1 MEVSD
6 KLKPFVFEPQE
17 WEVTEHCYD
26 WKVHRRNETVF
37 SIGNG
42 YLGIRGSYEEGFFE
56 EDQWHTEPNTC
67 INGTYEYQEDEKGGH
82 RYKGYPTKK
91 HGMPALP
98 NGFKFSI
105 YIDGEH
111 FHLAHG
117 TSTDYKR
124 VLDMKHGMLTRALTW
139 ESPNGKIV
147 QLTFERFTSMANF
160 HIVGTKITVMPMNFS
175 GEIKIVSELGGP
187 VKNTQYDEI
196 QPDGTL
202 TECLETQRIG
212 FEGDF
217 ALLRRMLRAS
227 KIQVCVVTNTAFSGA
242 SGGPAT
248 KTVEGDQMREAFV
261 ALAEKGKTITAEKLA
276 CYYTSK
282 DCAVEEMDAEAIA
295 TLESVVKAGFDAARV
310 AHQQAW
316 AKVWDVTDIAIDG
329 DLGLQQA
336 IRFSLFH
343 TIQST
348 GRQGWNNIGANGMS
362 GISKYQGHY
371 FWDTEI
377 YVLPFY
383 TYTFQQ
389 DAKNLLMYR
398 YSILDKAREQAAI
411 MDDTGA
417 HFSWNSISG
426 EECGVVYEASHAQY
440 HINNAVAYGIFRYF
454 EATGD
459 KDFLYQYG
467 AEVLFETARCMAH
480 RGSFIEAL
488 GGQFCINV
496 VCGPDEYNPLVNN
509 NCYTNMLTKFH
520 LEFASKVLGMLQNE
534 APEKYKELVEKC
546 GLTAAELTLWKQA
559 AEKMYIPYNEKLG
572 LYMQDDSF
580 LYKDPVDFEH
590 MTKNEVMKKYTDS
603 HPLNTWRF
611 QFIKQ
616 ADTVLLTYLLNDH
629 FTLEEKK
636 KIYDYYEP
644 KTIHASSLSPSIHS
658 IIASEIGYRE
668 DAYNYFMKSARMD
681 IDDYSG
687 STFFGNHAACM
698 AASWMVMVNGFAGFR
713 IVGGQMHF
721 NPWMP
726 EHWNRVKFKIVFQ
739 GHTIEVSL
747 TKSVDLSNPTNCE
760 AQFALLTKG
769 AVSVF
774 CRGEEIK
781 LTCEG

>member
-1 MEVSD
+1 MNGFQ
-6 KLKPFVFEPQE
+6 KMLPFVFEPQE
-17 WEVTEHCYD
+17 WEVTEHSYN
-26 WKVHRRNETVF
+26 WRVHRRNETIF
-37 SIGNG
+37 AIGNG
-42 YLGIRGSYEEGFFE
+42 YLGIRGCFEEGFHE

-67 INGTYEYQEDEKGGH
+67 INGIYEYEPQGKGGH
-82 RYKGYPTKK
+82 GYHGYPTKK

-105 YIDGEH
+105 FIDGEY

-117 TSTDYKR
+117 KNSEYKR
-124 VLDMKHGMLTRALTW
+124 ILNMKDGLLTREFVW
-139 ESPNGKIV
+139 ESPNGKKV
-147 QLTFERFTSMANF
+147 KLSFERFTSMANF
-160 HIVGTKITVMPMNFS
+160 HIVGTKISVTPLNFS

-187 VKNTQYDEI
+187 VKNTQYDAVSESGELI
-196 QPDGTL
+196 Q
-202 TECLETQRIG
+202 CLVTQRI
-212 FEGDF
+212 EVIDDF
-217 ALLRRMLRAS
+217 DLLRRMLNGS
-227 KIQVCVVTNTAFSGA
+227 KIQVCV
-242 SGGPAT
+242 AT
-248 KTVEGDQMREAFV
+248 KTTFSSKASDFASGTSSKTVEDDQICEVCV
-261 ALAEKGKTITAEKLA
+261 ASAKENERIVAEKIA
-276 CYYTSK
+276 CYFTSK
-282 DCAVEEMDAEAIA
+282 DCDVGVIDENTLNELKDVVCSGYEAAKEAHVE
-295 TLESVVKAGFDAARV
+295 
-310 AHQQAW
+310 AW
-316 AKVWDVTDIAIDG
+316 SKIWDVTDMKVDG
-329 DLGLQQA
+329 DLALQQA

-362 GISKYQGHY
+362 GINKYQGHY

-411 MDDTGA
+411 MDDVGA

-440 HINNAVAYGIFRYF
+440 HINNAVAYAIFRYF

-459 KDFLYQYG
+459 KEFLYNYC

-480 RGSFIEAL
+480 RGSIIEARD
-488 GGQFCINV
+488 GQFCINV

-520 LEFASKVLGMLQNE
+520 LEFALEVLKMLKAE
-534 APEKYKELVEKC
+534 AKGKWDELVQKC
-546 GLTAAELTLWKQA
+546 ALTPEEVTLWQQA
-559 AEKMYIPYNEKLG
+559 AEKMYIPYNEKMG

-580 LYKDPVDFEH
+580 VYKDKADLTGLSKDEI
-590 MTKNEVMKKYTDS
+590 EKKFLNT
-603 HPLNTWRF
+603 HPLNVWRF

-616 ADTVLLTYLLNDH
+616 ADTVLLTYLLNDN

-636 KIYDYYEP
+636 VIYDYYEP
-644 KTIHASSLSPSIHS
+644 KTMHGSSLSPSIHS

-668 DAYNYFMKSARMD
+668 DAYNYFMKTARMD

-687 STFFGNHAACM
+687 GTFFGNHAACM
-698 AASWMVMVNGFAGFR
+698 ASSWMVMVNGFAGFR
-713 IVGGQMHF
+713 IVKGQMHF

-726 EHWNRVKFKIVFQ
+726 EHWNKVEFKIVFQ
-739 GHTIEVSL
+739 GHTVQVTMNKSADEECEVQFKL
-747 TKSVDLSNPTNCE
+747 LSNGETTV
-760 AQFALLTKG
+760 L
-769 AVSVF
+769 
-774 CRGEEIK
+774 CRGKEIE
-781 LTCEG
+781 LTSKG